1 MQTAMDSPHGR
12 IAPPESTIFAATLT
26 PHRSLGRQ
34 GTLLLIGFVTMVSI
48 ISAVPFIV
56 LGAWPIGGFFGL
68 DVALLAVAFH
78 VNNRRARAY
87 EEIILS
93 RIELLLRKVSW
104 RRKVDELRFNPF
116 WVRLKTEDDPDY
128 GMQRITIVQRRQEVE
143 VGAFLAPFERKDFA
157 HAFGAALAE
166 ARR

>member
-1 MQTAMDSPHGR
+1 MTTLLDSPQGR
-12 IAPPESTIFAATLT
+12 FAPPETTIFIATLT

-34 GTLLLIGFVTMVSI
+34 GTLLLIALVTLVSVLSALPFV
-48 ISAVPFIV
+48 V
-56 LGAWPIGGFFGL
+56 LGAWPVGGFFGL
-68 DVALLAVAFH
+68 DVALLALAFH
-78 VNNRRARAY
+78 INNRRARAY
-87 EEIILS
+87 EEIMLS

-104 RRKVDELRFNPF
+104 RRQVDELRFNPF
-116 WVRLKTEDDPDY
+116 WVRLKTEEDPDY
-128 GMQRITIVQRRQEVE
+128 GMQSITIVQRRQEVE